1 MYIQSRFTKSGSD
14 WINQMS
20 LFNRGLLVSYNLWDN
35 LSWKKDDM
43 TLYEIQ
49 KINKRFIRRL
59 EKKCH
64 VHQKNRLERLLDCE
78 TDRPRNHCHMI
89 LETPIHLSK
98 EIMLKNI
105 IESLH
110 QTKGLGKMDIRNV
123 RYKEG
128 LIEYCCKELR
138 PNKNSIDWENSWFR
152 DRS

>member
-59 EKKCH
+59 EKKCS
-64 VHQKNRLERLLDCE
+64 
-78 TDRPRNHCHMI
+78 T
-89 LETPIHLSK
+89 
-98 EIMLKNI
+98 NI
-105 IESLH
+105 
-110 QTKGLGKMDIRNV
+110 
-123 RYKEG
+123 
-128 LIEYCCKELR
+128 
-138 PNKNSIDWENSWFR
+138 
-152 DRS
+152 